1 MVKLLTGVIALAIA
15 AAGGAAENTRYSYT
29 QTARCLNA
37 EHRFGNIAT
46 RAAADVIEVTYRR
59 FRPRDVVDVAI
70 YFDRRIERKSAVS
83 GKRRLRV
90 HNVTLVWRQPPE
102 RWARNTI
109 VKCLS

>member
-1 MVKLLTGVIALAIA
+1 MKLFLGVLALALA

-29 QTARCLNA
+29 QTARCLEA

-70 YFDRRIERKSAVS
+70 YFDRRVERNRAAS
-83 GKRRLRV
+83 GTRRVRIQ
-90 HNVTLVWRQPPE
+90 NVTLAWRQPPE

-109 VKCLS
+109 VNCLS